1 MILTRDPRRA
11 TELARAKLWTSLSKP
26 NQPGVSNSLTGSAD
40 GPSAWDTQPWTSNTA
55 HPQYP
60 SYVLEPGQLWR
71 ISNDGSGI
79 PSPIPSYPV
88 NKCVGNQK

>member
-1 MILTRDPRRA
+1 MLSDLA
-11 TELARAKLWTSLSKP
+11 TETHWDKGVEQQAEVGAWIMKNPAGETVLVHWPPLAGLVPNICLSTYDQ
-26 NQPGVSNSLTGSAD
+26 NDLDALTK
-40 GPSAWDTQPWTSNTA
+40 Q
-55 HPQYP
+55 
-60 SYVLEPGQLWR
+60 GQLWR